1 MSTPEANA
9 RLEPAEPEFYIVV
22 APGLE
27 ELALRELKAWRPELE
42 VKSDRGG
49 LTLNVPLPIGLGL
62 NACLKI
68 PTRILVRIAGFT
80 CRDFPKLFKK
90 MTALDW
96 AKWVGDDKQVEF
108 KASSHGSR
116 LFVKKRIEETCRD
129 GRKAYLKK
137 KGRNLPAEGTAGDVV
152 TVYVRLADDMCTVS
166 LDTSGERLHKRGHRE
181 LSSDAPLRES
191 IAAALLWFM
200 ESGRPDEG
208 TISSIELVDPMCGAG
223 TFFLEASGLK
233 KPVDSRDFAFAKW
246 GGSAV
251 NEALVPERCASKDFY
266 SSFVGFDIDE
276 KAAAS
281 ARKNWESVS
290 ETRML
295 TVAAQDFFAIEKLP
309 SGPRRWLVCNPP
321 YGERIGVEGKL
332 SSFYEKFFEAVA
344 ERVSPERACFLLPD
358 RARPNELKL
367 PKMWKKVATL
377 RLSNGGLPVTAL
389 LVRT

>member
-1 MSTPEANA
+1 MKVRAMSTETP
-9 RLEPAEPEFYIVV
+9 PVKPPEFYLVV

-27 ELALRELKAWRPELE
+27 ELAARELRAWAPDLEFKAE
-42 VKSDRGG
+42 RGG
-49 LTLNVPLPIGLGL
+49 LTLNTELARGLGL
-62 NACLKI
+62 NGCLKI
-68 PTRILVRIAGFT
+68 PTRILVRVAEFT

-90 MTALDW
+90 TSALEW
-96 AKWVGDDKQVEF
+96 SKWISDDKPVDF

-137 KGRNLPAEGTAGDVV
+137 KGRAVPAEGEPL
-152 TVYVRLADDMCTVS
+152 TVYVRLADDVCSIS

-191 IAAALLWFM
+191 IAASLLWFM
-200 ESGRPDEG
+200 EGDDGAANSKTRV
-208 TISSIELVDPMCGAG
+208 ELVDPMCGAG

-233 KPVDSRDFAFAKW
+233 APVESRDFAFTTW
-246 GGSAV
+246 GGSEVARA
-251 NEALVPERCASKDFY
+251 EVPTECASRDVY
-266 SSFVGFDIDE
+266 ASFVGFDIED

-281 ARKNWESVS
+281 ARKNWES
-290 ETRML
+290 TKDRRPL
-295 TVAAQDFFAIEKLP
+295 TIHAGDFFSATKLAANAT
-309 SGPRRWLVCNPP
+309 SARWVVCNPP

-332 SSFYEKFFEAVA
+332 SHFYEKLFDAVA
-344 ERVSPERACFLLPD
+344 EKIAPERACFLLPD

-367 PKMWKKVATL
+367 PKAWKKVAAL